1 MDRSTG
7 SRDSQQAFGDNPYAN
22 FFQEQSRWMAALSQ
36 MQFQA
41 MHPESA
47 HLPVPD
53 WLSQYIDADRL
64 QQIRQE
70 YAEQMNL
77 LLTNSFGHQAGG
89 DKSALPSDRRFS
101 NPAWHDGGMFE
112 FMSSMYLINARA
124 MNQLA
129 EAVQSDAKTRA
140 KIKFAV
146 GQWVDAMS
154 PANFL
159 ATNPEAQR
167 KIVETKGESLKA
179 GITNLVHDL
188 QQGRISMTD
197 ESRFEVGKNVAT
209 TEGMVVFENEV
220 FQLIQYKPLSPTVG
234 TRPLLMVPPCINKYY
249 ILDLQPSNSLAR
261 YAVEQGTTVFMV
273 SWRNP
278 TLECAHWTWDTYV
291 EEGVIRAI
299 EVASDLARAIS
310 KADQINVLG
319 FCVGGT
325 LVAAALAALALRGKK
340 PAASLTLLTTLL
352 DFSNT
357 GVLDVFI
364 DEAQVRMREETIGHG
379 GLMTA
384 RDLATTFSFLRP
396 NDLVWPYVV
405 GNYLKGEAPPAF
417 DLLYWNGDSTNLP
430 GPMYA
435 WYLRNTYLENKLIQP
450 NQTSV
455 GKTKIDLGRID
466 IPVYIY
472 GSREDHIVPWDAAYA
487 STQALTGMDLANS
500 RFILGASGHI
510 AGVINPASSGKRNF
524 WRAKPQAKPARGK
537 ARPVQFPA
545 DAQTWLAA
553 AESVPGSWWSDWS
566 TWLEQWKGPRVKAPG
581 KFGSAQY
588 APIEPAPGR
597 YVKVRVV

>member
-1 MDRSTG
+1 MDRTTG
-7 SRDSQQAFGDNPYAN
+7 SREPHQPFTDNPYAS

-36 MQFQA
+36 MQFQSL
-41 MHPESA
+41 HPEA
-47 HLPVPD
+47 ANLRVPD
-53 WLSQYIDADRL
+53 WISQYIDADRL
-64 QQIRQE
+64 QEIQRD

-77 LLTNSFGHQAGG
+77 LFSSSFQPKAGAEKPAVPG
-89 DKSALPSDRRFS
+89 DRRFS
-101 NPAWHDGGMFE
+101 AAEWHDGGMFE
-112 FMSSMYLINARA
+112 FLSSMYLINARA
-124 MNQLA
+124 MTQLA

-140 KIKFAV
+140 KIRFAV

-159 ATNPEAQR
+159 ATNPEAQH
-167 KIVETKGESLKA
+167 KILETKGESLKA

-209 TEGMVVFENEV
+209 SEGMVVFENEV

-234 TRPLLMVPPCINKYY
+234 TRPLLMVPPCINKFY
-249 ILDLQPSNSLAR
+249 ILDLQPTNSLVR

-278 TLECAHWTWDTYV
+278 TAECAHWTWDTYV
-291 EEGVIRAI
+291 EEGVIRAV
-299 EVASDLARAIS
+299 EVAAELGHAIS
-310 KADQINVLG
+310 KADKINVLG

-325 LVAAALAALALRGKK
+325 LLAAALAALAVRGKK

-352 DFSNT
+352 DFTNT

-379 GLMTA
+379 GLMLA

-405 GNYLKGEAPPAF
+405 GNYLKGESPPAF

-435 WYLRNTYLENKLIQP
+435 WYLRNTYLDNKLIQP
-450 NQTSV
+450 
-455 GKTKIDLGRID
+455 GKTAVNGTKIDLGLID
-466 IPVYIY
+466 IPVFIY

-500 RFILGASGHI
+500 RFVLGASGHI
-510 AGVINPASSGKRNF
+510 AGVINPAASGKRNY
-524 WRAKPQAKPARGK
+524 WRGQPAQKPARGK
-537 ARPVQFPA
+537 AKPAGFPPE
-545 DAQTWLAA
+545 AQTWFAQ
-553 AESVPGSWWSDWS
+553 AESVPGSWWPDWMA
-566 TWLEQWKGPRVKAPG
+566 WLEQWKGPRVKAPG
-581 KFGSAQY
+581 KFGSAKF

-597 YVKVRVV
+597 YVKVRVI